1 MKSISKFSRIVN
13 CSRNFSKQP
22 FLCQNNKFTYTQD
35 GKLRVT
41 LFAGHGIGP
50 EITQSVCQILEKA
63 GANIS
68 WVSHNI
74 GEPVPGSNELVSRE
88 ALDSVLDTKV
98 ALKGPLATPIGKGYR
113 SLNITLRKALE
124 LYANVRPAKGITS
137 LEKQFKGVNMVII
150 RENTEGEYSGLEHE
164 IIPGVVESLK
174 VITRD
179 ASMRIAKY
187 AFAYAKEHGRKKV
200 TVVHK
205 ANIMKMSDGLF
216 MNCCRE
222 VSKSNPEIEYV
233 ELNLD
238 AACMNMAKSP
248 SEFDIIVTT
257 NLYGDIVSDLAAGLI
272 GGLGLTPSGN
282 YGESASVFEAVHGT
296 APDIAGRDLANP
308 TALLLSAVMMLK
320 HVGMNDSAHKI
331 EKSLEKIWKEK
342 TKLTGD
348 LGGKATCSQFT
359 NSVIEGLSQ

>member
-1 MKSISKFSRIVN
+1 MKLLKKSRHFFNTRQFSTPNSSQKF
-13 CSRNFSKQP
+13 
-22 FLCQNNKFTYTQD
+22 LFTED
-35 GKLRVT
+35 GRLKAT
-41 LFAGHGIGP
+41 LFPGHGIGP
-50 EITQSVCQILEKA
+50 EITKAVCTILEKS
-63 GANIS
+63 GAKIA
-68 WVSHNI
+68 WETHDI
-74 GEPVPGSNELVSRE
+74 GEPIPGSNELVSRS
-88 ALDSVLDTKV
+88 ALDSVLKYKV
-98 ALKGPLATPIGKGYR
+98 GLKGPLATPIGKGYR
-113 SLNITLRKALE
+113 SLNITLRKALN
-124 LYANVRPAKGITS
+124 LYANVRPAKTIPS
-137 LEKQFKGVNMVII
+137 LEKHFKNVNMVVI

-187 AFAYAKEHGRKKV
+187 AFDYAKEHNRKKI

-216 MNCCRE
+216 MDCCRV
-222 VSKSNPEIEYV
+222 VSKDFPEIDYQ

-238 AACMNMAKSP
+238 ATCMKMAKQP
-248 SEFDIIVTT
+248 SEFDILVTT

-282 YGESASVFEAVHGT
+282 YGESASIFEAVHGT

-320 HVGMNDSAHKI
+320 HIGMTESAVKI
-331 EKSLEKIWKEK
+331 EKSLEKVWKDK
-342 TKLTGD
+342 SKLTGD

-359 NSVIEGLSQ
+359 QAVIDNLN